1 MSLSTHRRGGMKPVS
16 GLSGE
21 VWGRWGWGFVVGWM
35 MAGVSW
41 YPAFYPTATGML
53 ASFHI
58 LFIILLL
65 GGVTL
70 LVLSVTIATQ
80 RYYVLKRQSGG

>member
-1 MSLSTHRRGGMKPVS
+1 MKPVS
-16 GLSGE
+16 GLSSE

-41 YPAFYPTATGML
+41 YPAFYPTATGVL

-58 LFIILLL
+58 LFIFLLV

-80 RYYVLKRQSGG
+80 RYHAKQRPSGE

>member
-1 MSLSTHRRGGMKPVS
+1 MKPVS

-35 MAGVSW
+35 MASVSW
-41 YPAFYPTATGML
+41 YPAFYPTATGTL

-58 LFIILLL
+58 PFIFLLL

-80 RYYVLKRQSGG
+80 RYYALKRQSGE

>member
-1 MSLSTHRRGGMKPVS
+1 
-16 GLSGE
+16 
-21 VWGRWGWGFVVGWM
+21 

-53 ASFHI
+53 ASLHI
-58 LFIILLL
+58 LFIVLLL

-70 LVLSVTIATQ
+70 LVLSVTMASQ
-80 RYYVLKRQSGG
+80 RYYALRRQSGG

>member
-1 MSLSTHRRGGMKPVS
+1 MKPVS

-21 VWGRWGWGFVVGWM
+21 VWGRWGWGFAAGWI

-41 YPAFYPTATGML
+41 YPAFYPASTGIL
-53 ASFHI
+53 ASLHT
-58 LFIILLL
+58 LFIFLLL

-70 LVLSVTIATQ
+70 LVVSVAMATQ
-80 RYYVLKRQSGG
+80 RYQALKSERGG

>member
-1 MSLSTHRRGGMKPVS
+1 
-16 GLSGE
+16 
-21 VWGRWGWGFVVGWM
+21 
-35 MAGVSW
+35 MASVSW
-41 YPAFYPTATGML
+41 YPAFYPTATGTL

-58 LFIILLL
+58 PFIILLL

-80 RYYVLKRQSGG
+80 RYYALKRQSGE

>member
-1 MSLSTHRRGGMKPVS
+1 MKPVS

-35 MAGVSW
+35 MASTSFQ
-41 YPAFYPTATGML
+41 PAFYPAATGTL
-53 ASFHI
+53 ASLHI

-70 LVLSVTIATQ
+70 LGLSVTMATQ
-80 RYYVLKRQSGG
+80 RDHALKRESRGSSP